1 MTYATPPVFVAGM
14 TLPAADLNVVGDDV
28 AYLKAFADA
37 QAGAGVSLLRGTNLS
52 VVTATYTDMPWVS
65 APIDIT
71 GWWTSGA
78 SITVPA
84 GLVPPGY
91 SSVAVEIQASARF
104 DANGTGSRGIE
115 VLLNGGVVEVPF
127 STSAIT
133 GETTPVA
140 VTVWA
145 DCVDGD
151 VLKIAVYQSSGG
163 NLNCNHANAHIKRLF
178 PIP

>member
-1 MTYATPPVFVAGM
+1 MAFVTPPVFVPGTA
-14 TLPAADLNVVGDDV
+14 LAAADLNVLGDDIN
-28 AYLKAFADA
+28 YLKAFADA
-37 QAGAGVSLLRGTNLS
+37 EAGAGVSLLRGTNLS
-52 VVTATYTDMPWVS
+52 VVSATYTDIPWVS

-78 SITVPA
+78 NITVPT

-91 SSVAVEIQASARF
+91 TSVAIEIQASARF

-115 VLLNGGVVEVPF
+115 VLLNGSVVEVPF
-127 STSAIT
+127 STSAIS

-145 DCVDGD
+145 NCLDGD

-163 NLNCNHANAHIKRLF
+163 NLNCNHANAHVKRLF

>member
-1 MTYATPPVFVAGM
+1 MAFVTPPAFVAD
-14 TLPAADLNVVGDDV
+14 TALPASDLNVLSDDIS
-28 AYLKAFADA
+28 YLKAFADA

-78 SITVPA
+78 NITVPA

-91 SSVAVEIQASARF
+91 SSVAIEIQASARF

-115 VLLNGGVVEVPF
+115 VLLNGSVVEVPF

-133 GETTPVA
+133 GETTPVS

-151 VLKIAVYQSSGG
+151 VLKIAVYQSSGA
-163 NLNCNHANAHIKRLF
+163 NLNCNHANAHVKRLF

>member
-1 MTYATPPVFVAGM
+1 MAYVTPPTFVASAV
-14 TLPAADLNVVGDDV
+14 LAAADLNIVSDDV

-37 QAGAGVSLLRGTNLS
+37 QAGSGVSLLKGTS
-52 VVTATYTDMPWVS
+52 VSCTTATFTTIAWVS
-65 APIDIT
+65 SPIDIG
-71 GWWTSGA
+71 GWWTSGTN
-78 SITVPA
+78 IVVPT

-91 SSVAVEIQASARF
+91 TSVAVEVQAAARF
-104 DANGTGSRGIE
+104 DSNGTGSRAIQ
-115 VLLNGGVVEVPF
+115 VLLNGTVVEVPF

-133 GETTPVA
+133 GDTTPVG

-151 VLKIAVYQSSGG
+151 VITVQVYQSSGG
-163 NLNCNHANAHIKRLF
+163 ALNCNHCNAHVKRIM

>member
-1 MTYATPPVFVAGM
+1 MAFVTPPVFVAG
-14 TLPAADLNVVGDDV
+14 TALAAADLNVLGDDLN
-28 AYLKAFADA
+28 YLDAFANA
-37 QAGAGVSLLRGTNLS
+37 QAGAGVSLLRGTSLS
-52 VVTATYTDMPWVS
+52 VVTATYTDVPWAS

-71 GWWTSGA
+71 GWWTTGTD
-78 SITVPA
+78 ITVPS

-91 SSVAVEIQASARF
+91 SSVAVEIQAAARF

-127 STSAIT
+127 STSAIA

-140 VTVWA
+140 VTVWPR
-145 DCVDGD
+145 CVDGD
-151 VLKIAVYQSSGG
+151 VIKIAVYQSSGG
-163 NLNCNHANAHIKRLF
+163 TLNCNHANAHIKRLF